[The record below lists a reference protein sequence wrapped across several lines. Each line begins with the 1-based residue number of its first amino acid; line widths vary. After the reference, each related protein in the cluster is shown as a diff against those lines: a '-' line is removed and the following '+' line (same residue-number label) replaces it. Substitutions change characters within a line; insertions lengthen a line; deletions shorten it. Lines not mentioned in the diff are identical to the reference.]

1 MENFRRFLAALSTAV
16 AVGVVSIVLVLTWV
30 LHFREGLAWDGG
42 LAEFNWH
49 PVLIVTGFIFLSGL
63 GEWTEKQLRRL
74 KWLRLFAERN
84 ASGFRNSTFIHKEL
98 LEGGRECAA
107 DKYAETFSRLVLRV
121 NKCKNSKLLCALAF
135 TPATAILNSLFF
147 WRKASLLTFRDG
159 AEALICR
166 SGSDVFKTALTENKT
181 LVRLGVYCP
190 HTKTPE

>member
-1 MENFRRFLAALSTAV
+1 MENFRRFLAALSAAV
-16 AVGVVSIVLVLTWV
+16 VGVVSIVLVLTWV

-98 LEGGRECAA
+98 LEGGREGGSAQLIS
-107 DKYAETFSRLVLRV
+107 TQ
-121 NKCKNSKLLCALAF
+121 KL
-135 TPATAILNSLFF
+135 
-147 WRKASLLTFRDG
+147 FRDLCD
-159 AEALICR
+159 ASTSAKIRNCYALWR
-166 SGSDVFKTALTENKT
+166 SL
-181 LVRLGVYCP
+181 
-190 HTKTPE
+190 

>member
-1 MENFRRFLAALSTAV
+1 MENFRRFLAALSAAV

-98 LEGGRECAA
+98 LEGGREGGSAQLISTQKLFRDLCYVSTSA
-107 DKYAETFSRLVLRV
+107 KIRNCYALWR
-121 NKCKNSKLLCALAF
+121 
-135 TPATAILNSLFF
+135 SLQPPLFLT
-147 WRKASLLTFRDG
+147 RTASLLTFREG

-166 SGSDVFKTALTENKT
+166 SGSDVFKIALTENKT
-181 LVRLGVYCP
+181 SVRLGVYCP